1 MDYYNRQS
9 NYSGNA
15 FLILSF
21 ISFAIYNYCI
31 FNKYALGGDKYWVII
46 PGIMMFLML
55 AINVLMVKKNLSSM
69 VLFIVMGL
77 LSVALYTSADYIK
90 TNDKGD
96 KNSSVV
102 EKLEIKYLVSIIVFI
117 VAAIVTATPI
127 ADWIAG
133 DTYNAMYSKTFIF
146 IFSILCFTTFIL
158 IDTIRNY
165 NLFDLKKPLFGDEG
179 TDDVSNSKT
188 FTICMLGLWMIYALI
203 VFQGI
208 QYIGIN
214 NGSDTR
220 HYISIAF
227 MTLVWVILSYIYSTK
242 INNDCSTW
250 TSVTNRNDYQE
261 IYINIISFTTL
272 LFILSITDR
281 YRRI

>member
-1 MDYYNRQS
+1 MDNYRQS
-9 NYSGNA
+9 NSSSA

-31 FNKYALGGDKYWVII
+31 FNKFALAGSASKNMWWIII
-46 PGIMMFLML
+46 PGAMTFIMSSINLMYFRS
-55 AINVLMVKKNLSSM
+55 NLSSI
-69 VLFIVMGL
+69 VLFFVMGL
-77 LSVALYTSADYIK
+77 LSLALYQSAKHIK
-90 TNDKGD
+90 TNNKDD
-96 KNSSVV
+96 NNSSVI
-102 EKLEIKYLVSIIVFI
+102 EKLEIKYLVSILVFI
-117 VAAIVTATPI
+117 GAAIVTATPI

-165 NLFDLKKPLFGDEG
+165 NLFSLQKTLFGDEG

-208 QYIGIN
+208 QYIGNN

-227 MTLVWVILSYIYSTK
+227 LTLVWVILSYIYSIK
-242 INNDCSTW
+242 INKDCSKW
-250 TSVTNRNDYQE
+250 KNDNVTNINDYQE
-261 IYINIISFTTL
+261 IYINIISL
-272 LFILSITDR
+272 YYL
-281 YRRI
+281 